1 MAWKDR
7 NAFSFGRLLDSF
19 SYAIQGLR
27 HAVRTERNFQ
37 IHLTA
42 ALIVS
47 MCGFAFRL
55 NRMEW
60 VFILIC
66 IFGMIALELL
76 NSAIEKTVDLV
87 TDEIKPLA
95 KQAKDMAA
103 GAVMVYAIMTVV
115 IGLIIFIPKVFELFQ

>member
-1 MAWKDR
+1 MAWKGR
-7 NAFSFGRLLDSF
+7 NAFSFGRLLASF
-19 SYAIQGLR
+19 TYAIQGLR
-27 HAVRTERNFQ
+27 HAIKTEKNFQ
-37 IHLTA
+37 IHLSA

-47 MCGFAFRL
+47 ICGFVFRL
-55 NRMEW
+55 GRIEW

-87 TDEIKPLA
+87 TEEIKPLA

-115 IGLIIFIPKVFELFQ
+115 IGLIIFIPKIMELFQ